1 MAKATITPR
10 ERLQLIGLL
19 TLAGRYSTQ
28 AREVETATKE
38 LLGVPEEDFG
48 HVSDAIYDDG
58 SRDAD
63 RLLSRLNIV
72 VLESE

>member
-1 MAKATITPR
+1 MAKATITPN

-19 TLAGRYSTQ
+19 TLAGRYSAQ
-28 AREVETATKE
+28 ALEVERATKA
-38 LLGVPEEDFG
+38 LLDVPEEDFG

-63 RLLSRLNIV
+63 RLLERLGV
-72 VLESE
+72 KVEEV